1 MKNIQVRVDDY
12 VKEESDKIFKEL
24 GTSTN
29 EAIKI
34 FLKMT
39 INNNGFPFSLVRESH
54 NLLDRVNN
62 KMLPLSDSLVSEAY
76 ITIEGKFYKNSEFE
90 DGVLDERVKLRGF
103 IDEYA
108 DEELDLG
115 EAYIKIIDTNKQDL
129 WIVADADSGDYELV
143 AAHLSHT
150 VLIDD
155 VRKVAILDEY
165 FVFSKQ
171 VSAKTRVKL
180 FMENIVPYLIDRDV
194 EIIAFMNAGFWRTEQ
209 YEEQNALLKSLKK
222 CGIEVISRGE
232 NWQNMTHFV
241 DLRKL

>member
-54 NLLDRVNN
+54 NIMDRVNN

-90 DGVLDERVKLRGF
+90 DGVLDESVKLRGLV
-103 IDEYA
+103 DEYA

-129 WIVADADSGDYELV
+129 WIVADADSGDYEIV
-143 AAHLSHT
+143 AAHLSQT

-194 EIIAFMNAGFWRTEQ
+194 EIIAFMSAGFWRTEQ

-222 CGIEVISRGE
+222 CGIEVISRGK

-241 DLRKL
+241 DLRNL

>member
-54 NLLDRVNN
+54 NIMDRVNN
-62 KMLPLSDSLVSEAY
+62 KMLPLSDSLVSKAY

-90 DGVLDERVKLRGF
+90 DGVLDERVKLRGLV
-103 IDEYA
+103 DEYA

-115 EAYIKIIDTNKQDL
+115 EAYIKIIDTDKQDL

-143 AAHLSHT
+143 AAHLSQT
-150 VLIDD
+150 DLVDD

-180 FMENIVPYLIDRDV
+180 FMENIVPYLMDRDV

-209 YEEQNALLKSLKK
+209 YEEQNALLKSFKK
-222 CGIEVISRGE
+222 CGIEVISRGK

>member
-54 NLLDRVNN
+54 NIMDRVNN

-76 ITIEGKFYKNSEFE
+76 ITIEGKFYKNSEFG
-90 DGVLDERVKLRGF
+90 DGVLDERVKLRGLV
-103 IDEYA
+103 DEYA

-115 EAYIKIIDTNKQDL
+115 EVYIKIIDTNKQDL
-129 WIVADADSGDYELV
+129 WIVTDADSGDYELV
-143 AAHLSHT
+143 AAHLSQT

-222 CGIEVISRGE
+222 CGIEVISRGK